1 MLGNH
6 RRGSTTRWRVR
17 SVLAAA
23 AFCATQTLAATADR
37 EQGMPIISTFLPS
50 KFNTPASPVGPQA
63 FALAALP
70 DGAIIVAHSRG
81 LLRLGA
87 TSASAWDPTH
97 ATVLSLASGA
107 DGTVYLGGVGDIGY
121 FKEFDGEF
129 TSLAPW
135 AARLGV
141 TFSDFWISI
150 AAHDGSAYFA
160 DATHVFRWDGRMLTV
175 VYVTQPELLA
185 GVAFGD
191 GAMIYDRHAGL
202 VAVDAHGAHVIP
214 GSDKLKSVAPCA
226 LADAHDAVIAV
237 CADGNATRWHADG
250 ASETLPLA
258 PELRTQLQAA
268 AVTTVGVRDDGGL
281 LIGSRRAGFFWLDA
295 QGALSGRLS
304 GIPEWGESRVFS
316 QLPRHDDGFWAGFD
330 YGIAHVESPGQA
342 SRFDGLL
349 GLPRAVTATAR
360 VQGELLAVTSR
371 GLYRLRPATAD
382 QPFARFEAYQPTSLT
397 LFSVAQSGDV
407 LYLASGEGVS
417 ALRDGVIEKID
428 AQLAYTVL
436 PLAPDGSS
444 LLAGGL
450 TGARWLHRI
459 GGVWSA
465 RELPGIETE
474 IRYIKP
480 DRDGTLWLSGN
491 YTGAFRVRMPDASG
505 GEPQIERYGAAEGLP
520 RGRLT
525 PLSLPDGLAFAGA
538 DGLLRFDA
546 MSKHFVADTAL
557 RNLLTRAQGEVNATT
572 VLDERR
578 ALVVQHD
585 RVRLIEHTGDG
596 SWRELPTPLARLP
609 RGLGY
614 RDVRQDA
621 DGSIWIAGNEAL
633 FRHRPDL
640 QSTLPA
646 LPRPRIAIEQAVP
659 GTVRESSGALALGTA
674 PSTVHARF
682 EEAFFVGVEQLSF
695 RTRLEPLETAWSEWQ
710 TAPGREMTQLRDGHY
725 RLAIQARDI
734 FGRTSETAQI
744 DFALAPPW
752 YLRWWAFALYALAL
766 LALLAGLVYRRER
779 RLRRRAEEL
788 GTLVRARTQEL
799 EQASITD
806 ALTGLRNRHYVEIAG
821 TPWQEKKQGC
831 WLIALVD
838 IDHFKRIN
846 DERGHAAGDAV
857 LRSVARQ
864 LVGALPEHAAAVRWG
879 GEEFLVIVA
888 LNDAHDAPEV
898 VRNLLHAIG
907 DAVVAMT
914 PPPPLAVTCSIGWD
928 LVAAGAHDSLDAV
941 LSNADR
947 KLYAA
952 KRAGRDR
959 AYGPGEGEVIRR

>member
-1 MLGNH
+1 
-6 RRGSTTRWRVR
+6 
-17 SVLAAA
+17 
-23 AFCATQTLAATADR
+23 
-37 EQGMPIISTFLPS
+37 MPIISTFLPS
-50 KFNTPASPVGPQA
+50 KFDTPATPVGPQA

-81 LLRLGA
+81 LLRLGG

-107 DGTVYLGGVGDIGY
+107 DGTIYLGGVGAIGY
-121 FKEFDGEF
+121 FKEFGGEF

-135 AARLGV
+135 AVRLGV

-150 AAHDGSAYFA
+150 AARDGSAYFA
-160 DATHVFRWDGRMLTV
+160 DATHVFHWDGRMLTV

-202 VAVDAHGAHVIP
+202 VAVDAHGAHVVP
-214 GSDKLKSVAPCA
+214 GSEKLKSVAPCA
-226 LADAHDAVIAV
+226 LADARDAVISV
-237 CADGNATRWHADG
+237 CADGNVTRWHADG

-258 PELRTQLQAA
+258 TALRTHLQAA

-281 LIGSRRAGFFWLDA
+281 LIGTRRAGFLWLDA

-316 QLPRHDDGFWAGFD
+316 QLPRRDDGFWAGFD
-330 YGIAHVESPGQA
+330 YGIAHVEWPGQM
-342 SRFDGLL
+342 SRFDGLV
-349 GLPRAVTATAR
+349 GLPRAVTATVR
-360 VQGELLAVTSR
+360 VQRELLAVTSR
-371 GLYRLRPATAD
+371 GLYRLRSATAE

-417 ALRDGVIEKID
+417 VLRDGVVETID
-428 AQLAYTVL
+428 TQLAYTVL

-444 LLAGGL
+444 LIAGGL
-450 TGARWLHRI
+450 TGARWLRRI
-459 GGVWSA
+459 NGIWSA
-465 RELPGIETE
+465 HDLPGIETE

-491 YTGAFRVRMPDASG
+491 YTGAFRVRMPDAAE
-505 GEPQIERYGAAEGLP
+505 GEPQIERYGTAEGLP
-520 RGRLT
+520 PGRLT
-525 PLSLPDGLAFAGA
+525 PLLLPDGLAFAGV

-546 MSKHFVADTAL
+546 MAKHFVADAGLRAL
-557 RNLLTRAQGEVNATT
+557 LPREQGEVNATT
-572 VLDERR
+572 ILDERH
-578 ALVVQHD
+578 ALIVQHD
-585 RVRLIEHTGDG
+585 RVRLIEHVGDG
-596 SWRELPTPLARLP
+596 SWRERPTPLARLP

-646 LPRPRIAIEQAVP
+646 LPRPRIAIEEAVP
-659 GTVRESSGALALGTA
+659 GATRDSSGALTLGTA
-674 PSTVHARF
+674 PATVHARF
-682 EEAFFVGVEQLSF
+682 EQAFFVGVEQLAF
-695 RTRLEPLETAWSEWQ
+695 RTRLEPLETTWSDWQ
-710 TAPGREMTQLRDGHY
+710 TAPAREMTQLSGGRY
-725 RLAIQARDI
+725 RLAIQASDI
-734 FGRTSETAQI
+734 FGRTSESAQI
-744 DFALAPPW
+744 DFVLAPPW
-752 YLRWWAFALYALAL
+752 YLRWWAFALYALGLLAL
-766 LALLAGLVYRRER
+766 LALLVRRRER
-779 RLRRRAEEL
+779 SLRRRAEEL
-788 GTLVRARTQEL
+788 STLVRARTQEL

-821 TPWQEKKQGC
+821 TPWREHKHGY
-831 WLIALVD
+831 WMIGLVD

-864 LVGALPEHAAAVRWG
+864 LVGALPEQAVAVRWG

-888 LNDAHDAPEV
+888 LDEPRAAAQV
-898 VRNLLHAIG
+898 VRSLLHAIG
-907 DAVVAMT
+907 DAVVAMN

-928 LVAAGAHDSLDAV
+928 VIAAGAHDTLDAV

-959 AYGPGEGEVIRR
+959 ACGPEEGEVIRR